1 MVGGMVGVRMVMN
14 FVVLLSRCLV
24 VLDRALLVPV
34 YNH

>member
-14 FVVLLSRCLV
+14 FVVLLFRSLV
-24 VLDRALLVPV
+24 VLDHALLVPV